1 MTESFRNISNG
12 VIELPFPEVL
22 GEAFH
27 FFCQWLSWVFESGT
41 EAAMALYLRR
51 EGHTSPSHSF
61 LPCLPF
67 FKVLASHLLNFW
79 EHNFP
84 FLSFINEMLTN
95 SQLCKLSNLSQ
106 LAILLLSAYHLK
118 KKKGFAI
125 AKSLKAAA
133 DNTVTFLTA
142 LSILQAPFS
151 RQGLCW
157 DPSGPCLAPG
167 MAHPGWL
174 LTFCFLE

>member
-118 KKKGFAI
+118 KKKDLPL
-125 AKSLKAAA
+125 LKALRLLQ
-133 DNTVTFLTA
+133 TT
-142 LSILQAPFS
+142 LSLSLWPCPSSRLHFQGRAFAGIPLAHVWHLVWPTQA
-151 RQGLCW
+151 GC
-157 DPSGPCLAPG
+157 
-167 MAHPGWL
+167 
-174 LTFCFLE
+174 